1 MIELEINDAQVS
13 QAFASLQLALTDMT
27 QPMDEI
33 GQTMVLSTK
42 TRMQQGVSP
51 DGTPFAP
58 RSAVTLA
65 RYAAEGKKYGPHPL
79 WLTRTMQQNVHHAAT
94 PDSVSWGSNAIQA
107 AVMHLGAEQ
116 GEFGA
121 AIGRTRPSEKRPKSQ
136 DYFSP
141 IPWGR
146 IPPRPFVGISD
157 QDRNDVTEIVGE
169 WLTSAAA
176 EA

>member
-1 MIELEINDAQVS
+1 MIELEINDAQVRA
-13 QAFASLQLALTDMT
+13 AFVSLGAALTDMH

-42 TRMQQGVSP
+42 TRMQAGVSP

-65 RYAAEGKKYGPHPL
+65 RYAAQGKKYGPKPL
-79 WLTRTMQQNVHHAAT
+79 WLTGTTRQNIAHAAT
-94 PDSVSWGSNAIQA
+94 SDSVSWGSNAIQA
-107 AVMHLGAEQ
+107 AVMHFGAEQ

-121 AIGRTRPSEKRPKSQ
+121 AIGRTKPSEKRPKSQ
-136 DYFSP
+136 DYFTP

-146 IPPRPFVGISD
+146 IPARPFVGLSE
-157 QDRNDVTEIVGE
+157 QDGTDITDIVTE
-169 WLTSAAA
+169 WLARSATP
-176 EA
+176 

>member
-1 MIELEINDAQVS
+1 MIALEINDAQIS
-13 QAFASLQLALTDMT
+13 AAFASLQAALTDMS

-42 TRMQQGVSP
+42 SRMQQGISP

-65 RYAAEGKKYGPHPL
+65 RYAAEGKKYGPKPL
-79 WLTRTMQQNVHHAAT
+79 WLTGTMRQNIAHAAT
-94 PDSVSWGSNAIQA
+94 ADSVSWGSNAIQA
-107 AVMHLGAEQ
+107 VLMHFGAEQ

-121 AIGRTRPSEKRPKSQ
+121 RMGMTKPSEKRARSQ
-136 DYFSP
+136 QYFMP

-146 IPPRPFVGISD
+146 IPARPFVGQSD
-157 QDRNDVTEIVGE
+157 QDRTDTTDILAE
-169 WLTSAAA
+169 WLARAATP
-176 EA
+176 

>member
-1 MIELEINDAQVS
+1 MLELEINDAQVRA
-13 QAFASLQLALTDMT
+13 AFASLQAALTDMSG
-27 QPMDEI
+27 PMDEI

-42 TRMQQGVSP
+42 TRMQAGTSP

-79 WLTRTMQQNVHHAAT
+79 WLTGTMRQNIAHASG
-94 PDSVSWGSNAIQA
+94 PDHVSWGSNAIQA
-107 AVMHLGAEQ
+107 AVMQFGAEQ

-121 AIGRTRPSEKRPKSQ
+121 AMGRTSPSEKRAKSQ
-136 DYFSP
+136 DYFTP

-146 IPPRPFVGISD
+146 IPARPFLGLSD
-157 QDRNDVTEIVGE
+157 QDRTDITDIIDE
-169 WLTSAAA
+169 WLERAATP
-176 EA
+176 

>member
-1 MIELEINDAQVS
+1 MIALEINDAQIR
-13 QAFASLQLALTDMT
+13 AALLSLEAALTDMR

-42 TRMQQGVSP
+42 TRMQAGLSP

-65 RYAAEGKKYGPHPL
+65 RYAAEGKKYGPKPL
-79 WLTRTMQQNVHHAAT
+79 WLTGTMRQNVAHTAQS
-94 PDSVSWGSNAIQA
+94 DSVSWGSNAIQA
-107 AVMHLGAEQ
+107 AVMHFGAEQ

-121 AIGRTRPSEKRPKSQ
+121 AVGRTKPSEKRAKSQ

-141 IPWGR
+141 LPWGR
-146 IPPRPFVGISD
+146 IPGRPFIGISESD
-157 QDRNDVTEIVGE
+157 GSAITEIIGE
-169 WLTSAAA
+169 WIERAVGS
-176 EA
+176 